1 MMVPV
6 TLLSGLNS
14 GFSRAD
20 SKFDSISSFFLCDSE
35 IIRFHILVCYGEV
48 FITVFFKHRA
58 IGIECDIDIGV
69 SEYLL

>member
-1 MMVPV
+1 MVPA

-20 SKFDSISSFFLCDSE
+20 SKFDSISSTFLRNCE
-35 IIRFHILVCYGEV
+35 IVRFHIFVRYGEV
-48 FITVFFKHRA
+48 FITVFFKHGAVGVERNVN
-58 IGIECDIDIGV
+58 IGV